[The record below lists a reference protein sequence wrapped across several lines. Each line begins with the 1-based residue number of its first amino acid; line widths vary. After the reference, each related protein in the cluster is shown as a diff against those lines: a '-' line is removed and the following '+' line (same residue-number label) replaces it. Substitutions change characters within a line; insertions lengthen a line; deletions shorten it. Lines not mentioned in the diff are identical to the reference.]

1 MRQHKG
7 LRDRI
12 AAQARPISAA
22 TAVLFVLS
30 AVLLAL
36 DAKLPFP
43 PPSERMLYE
52 PGGLGLLVHRSA
64 AAGEGP
70 AGRQTA
76 AAPPQARAG
85 GARGAWGAKS
95 AWGVE
100 GAGGP
105 PVGGYSYS
113 PPPLT
118 MMLYRARPG
127 DTISG
132 IAQKL
137 GLDPDTVSSLN
148 RVEGRGV
155 HNITVGE
162 DIRVP
167 NQDGIFMAVSGNLDA
182 LCDKYRISAEE
193 VLGANRLTRESLAPG
208 SRLFFPGVQHTGY
221 EYSLSTG
228 VAVLNPLR
236 AGWQSSSFGYREDPF
251 SGERRKHRGV
261 DIAANAGSPVK
272 SASDGVV
279 RVAGWDD
286 VLGNYVE
293 VRSRMGYSY
302 IYGHM
307 SRLSVR
313 AGTVVA
319 QGQVLGAVG
328 STGRATGP
336 HLHFEVRKNG
346 VPQNPRLFISGLR

>member
-1 MRQHKG
+1 MRQRKG

-12 AAQARPISAA
+12 AAQAKPISAA
-22 TAVLFVLS
+22 IAVFFVVC

-36 DAKLPFP
+36 DSRLPFP
-43 PPSERMLYE
+43 PPAERMLYE
-52 PGGLGLLVHRSA
+52 PGGLGLLVRRSA
-64 AAGEGP
+64 PPP
-70 AGRQTA
+70 AEPRPAA
-76 AAPPQARAG
+76 AAPGDARP
-85 GARGAWGAKS
+85 GAAVGAA
-95 AWGVE
+95 
-100 GAGGP
+100 
-105 PVGGYSYS
+105 VGGYPYS

-118 MMLYRARPG
+118 IMLYRARTG

-162 DIRVP
+162 EIRVP
-167 NQDGIFMAVSGNLDA
+167 NQDGIYIPVAGNLDS
-182 LCDKYRISAEE
+182 LCEKYRIPAEE
-193 VLGANRLTRESLAPG
+193 VLGVNRVTRESLAPG
-208 SRLFFPGVQHTGY
+208 ARLFFPGVQHTGY

-236 AGWQSSSFGYREDPF
+236 VGWQSSSFGYREDPF

-307 SRLSVR
+307 SRLAVR

-319 QGQVLGAVG
+319 QGQVLGSVG

>member
-1 MRQHKG
+1 MGYRER

-12 AAQARPISAA
+12 AGQARPISAA
-22 TAVLFVLS
+22 IGTFLVLS
-30 AVLLAL
+30 SVLLVL
-36 DAKLPFP
+36 DATLPFP
-43 PPSERMLYE
+43 SPLERMLYD
-52 PGGLGLLVHRSA
+52 PGGLSLLVHRSG
-64 AAGEGP
+64 AG
-70 AGRQTA
+70 AGRHEA
-76 AAPPQARAG
+76 VRFSSAVPAHDPGRSAG
-85 GARGAWGAKS
+85 GAS
-95 AWGVE
+95 
-100 GAGGP
+100 
-105 PVGGYSYS
+105 VGGYSYS
-113 PPPLT
+113 PPPISI
-118 MMLYRARPG
+118 MLYTARPG

-162 DIRVP
+162 VIRIP
-167 NQDGIFMAVSGNLDA
+167 NQDGIYIPVNDNLEA
-182 LCDKYRISAEE
+182 LCEKHRLSAEE
-193 VLGANRLTRESLAPG
+193 VLGANGLTRASLAPG
-208 SRLFFPGVQHTGY
+208 VPLFFPGIQHTGY

-236 AGWQSSSFGYREDPF
+236 WGWQSSSFGYRDDPF

-261 DIAANAGSPVK
+261 DIAASAGAAVK

-279 RVAGWDD
+279 RVAGWDE

-307 SRLSVR
+307 SRLSVK
-313 AGTVVA
+313 AGSVVA
-319 QGQVLGAVG
+319 QGQVLGSVG

>member
-1 MRQHKG
+1 MGHLERLLDK
-7 LRDRI
+7 I
-12 AAQARPISAA
+12 AAQRRPLA
-22 TAVLFVLS
+22 TSLAVVFVLS

-36 DAKLPFP
+36 DATLPFP
-43 PPSERMLYE
+43 SPTDRMLYDS
-52 PGGLGLLVHRSA
+52 GGWTLLMRRS
-64 AAGEGP
+64 P
-70 AGRQTA
+70 PS
-76 AAPPQARAG
+76 AP
-85 GARGAWGAKS
+85 
-95 AWGVE
+95 VE
-100 GAGGP
+100 AP
-105 PVGGYSYS
+105 PVGASASPAGGYAYS
-113 PPPLT
+113 PPPLQV
-118 MMLYRARPG
+118 MLYRAKQG

-148 RVEGRGV
+148 RTEGRGV

-162 DIRVP
+162 EINIP
-167 NQDGIFMAVSGNLDA
+167 NQDGIFLTVNGNLA
-182 LCDKYRISAEE
+182 QLCEKNKVSAEE
-193 VLGANRLTRESLAPG
+193 VLAANALTRAALAPG
-208 SRLFFPGVQHTGY
+208 AKLFFPGVQHTGY

-236 AGWQSSSFGYREDPF
+236 LGWQSSSFGYRDDPF

-261 DIAANAGSPVK
+261 DIAASAGSAVK

-279 RVAGWDD
+279 RFAGWDD

-293 VRSRMGYSY
+293 IRSRMGYSY

-307 SRLSVR
+307 SRLSVK
-313 AGTVVA
+313 AGSVVA
-319 QGQVLGAVG
+319 QGQSLGAVG

>member
-1 MRQHKG
+1 MGHHDKF
-7 LRDRI
+7 LDRI
-12 AAQARPISAA
+12 AAQRRPLAA
-22 TAVLFVLS
+22 SLAVVFVLA
-30 AVLLAL
+30 AVLLVLA
-36 DAKLPFP
+36 ATLPFP
-43 PPSERMLYE
+43 SPSERMLYD
-52 PGGLGLLVHRSA
+52 PGGWSLLMRRSPPSAPVEPAPARASA
-64 AAGEGP
+64 AP
-70 AGRQTA
+70 AG
-76 AAPPQARAG
+76 
-85 GARGAWGAKS
+85 
-95 AWGVE
+95 
-100 GAGGP
+100 
-105 PVGGYSYS
+105 GYAYS
-113 PPPLT
+113 PPPIQI
-118 MMLYRARPG
+118 MLYRAKEG

-162 DIRVP
+162 EISIP
-167 NQDGIFMAVSGNLDA
+167 NQDGIFLVVNGNLDG
-182 LCDKYRISAEE
+182 LCEKNKVSAEE
-193 VLGANRLTRESLAPG
+193 VLAANALTRAALAPG
-208 SRLFFPGVQHTGY
+208 ARLFFPGVQHTGY

-236 AGWQSSSFGYREDPF
+236 MGWQSSSFGYRDDPF

-261 DIAANAGSPVK
+261 DIAASAGASVK

-307 SRLSVR
+307 SRLFVKQGSVI
-313 AGTVVA
+313 A
-319 QGQVLGAVG
+319 QGQSLGAVG
-328 STGRATGP
+328 GTGKATGP

>member
-1 MRQHKG
+1 MGYRER
-7 LRDRI
+7 LLDRI
-12 AAQARPISAA
+12 AGQARPISAA
-22 TAVLFVLS
+22 VATFLVLTS
-30 AVLLAL
+30 VLLVL
-36 DAKLPFP
+36 DARLPFP
-43 PPSERMLYE
+43 SPAERILYDS
-52 PGGLGLLVHRSA
+52 GGWALLVHRSTGTAQAGPPLGRSSYGAPVARISSALHDGA
-64 AAGEGP
+64 AA
-70 AGRQTA
+70 
-76 AAPPQARAG
+76 
-85 GARGAWGAKS
+85 
-95 AWGVE
+95 
-100 GAGGP
+100 
-105 PVGGYSYS
+105 VGGYPYN
-113 PPPLT
+113 PPPISL
-118 MMLYRARPG
+118 MLYAARPG

-162 DIRVP
+162 DILIP
-167 NQDGIFMAVSGNLDA
+167 NQDGIYIVVNGNLDT
-182 LCDKYRISAEE
+182 LCEKYRLSAEE
-193 VLGANRLTRESLAPG
+193 VLGANRLSRESLAPG

-236 AGWQSSSFGYREDPF
+236 MGWQSSSFGYRDDPF

-261 DIAANAGSPVK
+261 DIAASAGSPVK

-293 VRSRMGYSY
+293 VRSRLGYSY

-307 SRLSVR
+307 SRLAVR
-313 AGTVVA
+313 AGSTVA
-319 QGQVLGAVG
+319 QGQTLGAVG

>member
-1 MRQHKG
+1 MGHHERLLDK
-7 LRDRI
+7 I
-12 AAQARPISAA
+12 AAQRRLLAA
-22 TAVLFVLS
+22 SIAVIFVLA

-36 DAKLPFP
+36 DATLPFP
-43 PPSERMLYE
+43 SPSERMLYA
-52 PGGLGLLVHRSA
+52 PGGWALLMRRSA
-64 AAGEGP
+64 PSAPIQAPAAGGSI
-70 AGRQTA
+70 
-76 AAPPQARAG
+76 APTG
-85 GARGAWGAKS
+85 GSIA
-95 AWGVE
+95 
-100 GAGGP
+100 P
-105 PVGGYSYS
+105 TGGYAYS
-113 PPPLT
+113 PPPIQI
-118 MMLYRARPG
+118 MLYRAKQG

-132 IAQKL
+132 IALKL

-162 DIRVP
+162 EINIP
-167 NQDGIFMAVSGNLDA
+167 NQDGIFLAVNGNLDA
-182 LCDKYRISAEE
+182 LCEKNKVSAEE
-193 VLGANRLTRESLAPG
+193 VLAANAITRATLAPG
-208 SRLFFPGVQHTGY
+208 AKLFFPGVQHTGY

-236 AGWQSSSFGYREDPF
+236 LGWQSSSFGYRDDPF
-251 SGERRKHRGV
+251 SGARSKHRGV
-261 DIAANAGSPVK
+261 DIAASAGSPVK

-307 SRLSVR
+307 SRLFVK
-313 AGTVVA
+313 AGGIVA
-319 QGQVLGAVG
+319 QGQSLGAVG

>member
-1 MRQHKG
+1 M
-7 LRDRI
+7 
-12 AAQARPISAA
+12 
-22 TAVLFVLS
+22 
-30 AVLLAL
+30 
-36 DAKLPFP
+36 
-43 PPSERMLYE
+43 
-52 PGGLGLLVHRSA
+52 
-64 AAGEGP
+64 
-70 AGRQTA
+70 
-76 AAPPQARAG
+76 
-85 GARGAWGAKS
+85 
-95 AWGVE
+95 
-100 GAGGP
+100 
-105 PVGGYSYS
+105 GGYPYS
-113 PPPLT
+113 PPPVT
-118 MMLYRARPG
+118 IMLYRARSG

-167 NQDGIFMAVSGNLDA
+167 NQDGIFVTVNGNLDA

-193 VLGANRLTRESLAPG
+193 VLGANRLTRESLASG

-236 AGWQSSSFGYREDPF
+236 MGWQSSSFGYRADPF

-261 DIAANAGSPVK
+261 DIAANAGSAVK

-307 SRLSVR
+307 SRLSVKTG
-313 AGTVVA
+313 AVVA
-319 QGQVLGAVG
+319 QGQSLGAVG

>member
-1 MRQHKG
+1 MRQRKG
-7 LRDRI
+7 IRDRI

-22 TAVLFVLS
+22 IAVFFVLC

-36 DAKLPFP
+36 DGKLPFP
-43 PPSERMLYE
+43 SPAERMLYE
-52 PGGLGLLVHRSA
+52 PGGLGLLVRGGA
-64 AAGEGP
+64 AAGAGQRP
-70 AGRQTA
+70 APGTPVAPRPPADPGA
-76 AAPPQARAG
+76 A
-85 GARGAWGAKS
+85 
-95 AWGVE
+95 
-100 GAGGP
+100 
-105 PVGGYSYS
+105 VGGHSYS
-113 PPPLT
+113 PPPLSI
-118 MMLYRARPG
+118 MLYRARTG

-137 GLDPDTVSSLN
+137 GMDPDTVSSLN

-162 DIRVP
+162 DIRIP
-167 NQDGIFMAVSGNLDA
+167 NQDGIYITVAGNLDA
-182 LCDKYRISAEE
+182 LCEKHRVAAEE
-193 VLGANRLTRESLAPG
+193 VLGANGITRESLAPG
-208 SRLFFPGVQHTGY
+208 ARLFFPGVQHTGY

-261 DIAANAGSPVK
+261 DIAASAGSPVK

-293 VRSRMGYSY
+293 IRSRLGYSY

-307 SRLSVR
+307 SRLAVK
-313 AGTVVA
+313 AGAVVA
-319 QGQVLGAVG
+319 QGQVLGSVG

>member
-1 MRQHKG
+1 MGYRER
-7 LRDRI
+7 LLDRI
-12 AAQARPISAA
+12 AGQARTIS
-22 TAVLFVLS
+22 TAVGTFLVLA
-30 AVLLAL
+30 AVLLVL
-36 DAKLPFP
+36 DSTLPFASP
-43 PPSERMLYE
+43 AERMLYD
-52 PGGLGLLVHRSA
+52 PTDLSLLVHRSTAQGTAEGRPPA
-64 AAGEGP
+64 AV
-70 AGRQTA
+70 
-76 AAPPQARAG
+76 PPP
-85 GARGAWGAKS
+85 GADQQS
-95 AWGVE
+95 I
-100 GAGGP
+100 
-105 PVGGYSYS
+105 GGYSS
-113 PPPLT
+113 FPPPVT
-118 MMLYRARPG
+118 VMIYTASAG

-132 IAQKL
+132 IAQRL

-162 DIRVP
+162 EIRVP
-167 NQDGIFMAVSGNLDA
+167 SQDGIHVTVYANLDA
-182 LCDKYRISAEE
+182 LCTKYGVPAEE
-193 VLGANRLTRESLAPG
+193 VLAANATTREALVPG
-208 SRLFFPGVQHTGY
+208 IRLFFPGVQHTGY

-236 AGWQSSSFGYREDPF
+236 AGWQSSSFGYRDDPF
-251 SGERRKHRGV
+251 TGERRTHRGV
-261 DIAANAGSPVK
+261 DIAAAAGAPVK

-307 SRLSVR
+307 SRLAVR
-313 AGTVVA
+313 AGAVIS

-328 STGRATGP
+328 ATGRATGP

-346 VPQNPRLFISGLR
+346 VPQNPRLFISGIR